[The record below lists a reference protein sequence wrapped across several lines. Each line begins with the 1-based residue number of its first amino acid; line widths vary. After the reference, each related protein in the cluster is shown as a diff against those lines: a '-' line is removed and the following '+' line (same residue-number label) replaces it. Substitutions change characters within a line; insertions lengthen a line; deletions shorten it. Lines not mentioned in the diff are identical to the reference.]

1 MTKPAHEPPAAADEP
16 PAAGDLLE
24 LTVGEVAHGG
34 WCVARSGTGPGRG
47 IFVRHALPGER
58 VRARVTQTTSKFAR
72 ADAVEI
78 LDAAADR
85 VEPPCPHA
93 RPGGCGGCDWQH
105 ASLPAQRALKAAV
118 ISQQLRRIAGID
130 RDVLVEP
137 LDGDEAGLG
146 WRTRVRFAVR
156 SDGTAGLRRH
166 RSHQIVPVGACPIAH
181 DLVNAAGVTRRRW
194 PGTRAVEVAVAAGSG
209 ERALIVSGA
218 AIRSESWPKSVAD
231 SVLVSARD
239 GGLSAVRGSGF
250 LQQRSAGRSWR
261 VGAGTFWQVH
271 PGAASALAAAVLDAL
286 RPRPGDVALDL
297 YCGAGLFAGVLAEA
311 VGPDGTVI
319 AIEEDTAAVRDAR
332 HNLRETPWARVHK
345 GDAAAML
352 ARYGVSGASLAVL
365 DPPRAGAARPVI
377 ELLAAAGTDAALSR
391 IAYVSCDPAT
401 LARDLAIFGE
411 QGWELE
417 ALRAFDA
424 FPMTHHVECL
434 ATLARW

>member
-1 MTKPAHEPPAAADEP
+1 MTAPADEP
-16 PAAGDLLE
+16 LKAGDLLE
-24 LTVGEVAHGG
+24 LTVGEAAHGG
-34 WCVARSGTGPGRG
+34 WCVARPAAAGGRV
-47 IFVRHALPGER
+47 IFVRHALPGEQVR
-58 VRARVTQTTSKFAR
+58 VRITQTTSKFAR

-78 LDAAADR
+78 LAAGPDR

-130 RDVLVEP
+130 RDVVVEP
-137 LDGDEAGLG
+137 LAGDQDGLG
-146 WRTRVRFAVR
+146 WRTRVKFAVGN
-156 SDGTAGLRRH
+156 DGVAGLRRH
-166 RSHQIVPVGACPIAH
+166 RSHQVIKVGACPIAH
-181 DLVNAAGVTRRRW
+181 QLVNDARVTRRRW
-194 PGTRAVEVAVAAGSG
+194 HGADTVEVAVAPASG
-209 ERALIVSGA
+209 ERALIVSGG
-218 AIRSESWPKSVAD
+218 AIRPESWPDFAAD
-231 SVLVSARD
+231 MVLAPARD
-239 GGLSAVRGSGF
+239 GGLTALRGSGF
-250 LQQRSAGRSWR
+250 LHPEAAGRSWR
-261 VGAGTFWQVH
+261 VSAGTFWQVH
-271 PGAASALAAAVLDAL
+271 PGAASVLAEAVLGEL
-286 RPRPGDVALDL
+286 RPQPGDVVLDL

-311 VGPDGTVI
+311 VGPDGVVI
-319 AIEEDTAAVRDAR
+319 GIEEDTGAVRDAR
-332 HNLRETPWARVHK
+332 HNLRSTPWARVHK

-365 DPPRAGAARPVI
+365 DPPRSGAARQVV
-377 ELLAAAGTDAALSR
+377 ERLAAAGTEAALRR

>member
-1 MTKPAHEPPAAADEP
+1 MTAPADEP
-16 PAAGDLLE
+16 PKAGDLLE

-34 WCVARSGTGPGRG
+34 WCVARLAAAGGRV

-58 VRARVTQTTSKFAR
+58 VRARITQTTSKFAR

-78 LDAAADR
+78 LAAGPDR

-105 ASLPAQRALKAAV
+105 AGLPAQRALKAAV

-130 RDVLVEP
+130 RDVVVEP
-137 LDGDEAGLG
+137 LAGDEDGLG
-146 WRTRVRFAVR
+146 WRTRVKFAVGN
-156 SDGTAGLRRH
+156 DGVAGLRRH
-166 RSHQIVPVGACPIAH
+166 RSHQVIKVGTCPIAH
-181 DLVNAAGVTRRRW
+181 QLVNDAKVTRRRW
-194 PGTRAVEVAVAAGSG
+194 HGADTVEVAVAPPSG
-209 ERALIVSGA
+209 ERALIVSGGV
-218 AIRSESWPKSVAD
+218 IRPESWPDLAAD
-231 SVLVSARD
+231 SVLAPARD
-239 GGLSAVRGSGF
+239 GGLTALRGSGF
-250 LQQRSAGRSWR
+250 LYQEAAGRSWR
-261 VGAGTFWQVH
+261 VSAGTFWQVH
-271 PGAASALAAAVLDAL
+271 PGAASALAGAVLGEL
-286 RPRPGDVALDL
+286 RPQPGDVVLDL

-311 VGPDGTVI
+311 VGPDGVVI
-319 AIEEDTAAVRDAR
+319 GIEEDTAAVRDAR
-332 HNLRETPWARVHK
+332 HNLRSTPWARVHK

-365 DPPRAGAARPVI
+365 DPPRSGAARQVV
-377 ELLAAAGTDAALSR
+377 ERLAAAGTEAALRR

>member
-1 MTKPAHEPPAAADEP
+1 MTVPADEP
-16 PAAGDLLE
+16 PRAGDLLE
-24 LTVGEVAHGG
+24 LTVGEAAHGG
-34 WCVARSGTGPGRG
+34 WCVARPAAAGGRV

-58 VRARVTQTTSKFAR
+58 VRARITQTTSKFAR

-78 LDAAADR
+78 LTAAADR

-118 ISQQLRRIAGID
+118 VSQQLRRIAGID
-130 RDVLVEP
+130 REVVVEP
-137 LDGDEAGLG
+137 LAGDDDGLG
-146 WRTRVRFAVR
+146 WRTRVRFAVG
-156 SDGTAGLRRH
+156 SDGVAGLRRH
-166 RSHQIVPVGACPIAH
+166 RSHQVIKIGDCPIAH
-181 DLVNAAGVTRRRW
+181 QLVRPTQVTRRRW
-194 PGTRAVEVAVAAGSG
+194 HGAEAVEMAVAPGSG
-209 ERALIVSGA
+209 GRALIVSGSH
-218 AIRSESWPKSVAD
+218 IRSESWPDFTAD
-231 SVLVSARD
+231 TVLAPGRD
-239 GGLSAVRGSGF
+239 GGLTALRGSGF
-250 LQQRSAGRSWR
+250 LYQQAAGRTWR
-261 VGAGTFWQVH
+261 VSAGTFWQVH
-271 PGAASALAAAVLDAL
+271 PGAASALADAVVEAL
-286 RPRPGDVALDL
+286 RPQPGDVALDL
-297 YCGAGLFAGVLAEA
+297 YCGAGLFAGVLADT
-311 VGPDGTVI
+311 VGPDGGVV

-332 HNLRETPWARVHK
+332 HNLRSTPWARVHK

-365 DPPRAGAARPVI
+365 DPPRSGAARQVVD
-377 ELLAAAGTDAALSR
+377 LLAAAGSDDRLGR

>member
-1 MTKPAHEPPAAADEP
+1 MTVPADEP
-16 PAAGDLLE
+16 PRAGDLLE
-24 LTVGEVAHGG
+24 LTVGEAAHGG
-34 WCVARSGTGPGRG
+34 WCVARSGTGAGRV

-58 VRARVTQTTSKFAR
+58 VRVRITQTTSKFAR
-72 ADAVEI
+72 ADAVEV
-78 LDAAADR
+78 LAAAPGR

-105 ASLPAQRALKAAV
+105 ASMPAQRALKAAV

-130 RDVLVEP
+130 RDVVVEP
-137 LDGDEAGLG
+137 LAGDHDGLG

-156 SDGTAGLRRH
+156 SDGIAGLHRH
-166 RSHQIVPVGACPIAH
+166 RSHQVAVIGDCPIAH
-181 DLVNAAGVTRRRW
+181 QLVRATGVLQARW
-194 PGTRAVEVAVAAGSG
+194 HGAKAVEVAVAPESG
-209 ERALIVSGA
+209 EQALIVYGGI
-218 AIRSESWPKSVAD
+218 IRSESWVDFSAD
-231 SVLVSARD
+231 TVLAPGRD
-239 GGLSAVRGSGF
+239 GGLTALRGSGF
-250 LQQRSAGRSWR
+250 LYQQAAGRSWR

-271 PGAASALAAAVLDAL
+271 PGAASALAEAVLGAL
-286 RPRPGDVALDL
+286 RPLPGDVALDL

-311 VGPDGTVI
+311 VGPDGVVI
-319 AIEEDTAAVRDAR
+319 GIEHDTAAVRDAR
-332 HNLRETPWARVHK
+332 HNLRSTPWARVHK

-365 DPPRAGAARPVI
+365 DPPRSGAARQVV
-377 ELLAAAGTDAALSR
+377 ELLAAAGSDAGLRR

>member
-1 MTKPAHEPPAAADEP
+1 MTAPADEP
-16 PAAGDLLE
+16 PKAGDLLE

-34 WCVARSGTGPGRG
+34 WCVARLAAAGGRV

-58 VRARVTQTTSKFAR
+58 VRARITQTTSKFAR

-78 LDAAADR
+78 LAAGPDR

-105 ASLPAQRALKAAV
+105 AGLPAQRALKAAV

-130 RDVLVEP
+130 RDVVVEP
-137 LDGDEAGLG
+137 LAGDEDGLG
-146 WRTRVRFAVR
+146 WRTRVKFAVGN
-156 SDGTAGLRRH
+156 DGVAGLRRH
-166 RSHQIVPVGACPIAH
+166 RSHQVIKVGTCPIAH
-181 DLVNAAGVTRRRW
+181 QLVNDAKVTRRRW
-194 PGTRAVEVAVAAGSG
+194 HGADTVEVAVAPASG
-209 ERALIVSGA
+209 ERALIVSGGV
-218 AIRSESWPKSVAD
+218 IRPESWPDLAAD
-231 SVLVSARD
+231 SVLAPARD
-239 GGLSAVRGSGF
+239 GGLTALRGSGF
-250 LQQRSAGRSWR
+250 LYQEAAGRSWR
-261 VGAGTFWQVH
+261 VSAGTFWQVH
-271 PGAASALAAAVLDAL
+271 PGAASALAGAVLGEL
-286 RPRPGDVALDL
+286 RPQPGDVVLDL

-311 VGPDGTVI
+311 VGPDGVVI
-319 AIEEDTAAVRDAR
+319 GIEEDTAAVRDAR
-332 HNLRETPWARVHK
+332 HNLRSTPWARVHK

-365 DPPRAGAARPVI
+365 DPPRSGAARQVV
-377 ELLAAAGTDAALSR
+377 ERLAAAGTEAALRR